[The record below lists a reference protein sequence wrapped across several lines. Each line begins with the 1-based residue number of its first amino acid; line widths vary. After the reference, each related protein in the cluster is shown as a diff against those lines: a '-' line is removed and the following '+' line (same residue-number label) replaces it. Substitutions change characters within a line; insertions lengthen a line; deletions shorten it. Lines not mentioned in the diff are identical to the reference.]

1 MTLSRQNK
9 PRSAPTMTCRIATI
23 ALVGALSS
31 QLSVTSVH
39 AASPSVRMAMMD
51 DKEMGSMGGQSSSS
65 MSGMGGMPGSSP
77 GGMGGMPGSAQ
88 GGMGGMSGTSSGGMG
103 SGCCMG
109 SMGQA
114 PGSGSAGNSGMSM
127 QTSLPGFPG
136 ASHVYHVGATGF
148 FLEFADKLSLSTQQR
163 TSLNDIK
170 QRTLVD
176 QSNQQRKVDEAEQAL
191 WLLTA
196 ADQPDAALIE
206 AKARE
211 IEKLKAD
218 QRLDFIRAVGEAAK
232 VLTDD
237 QRKIVL
243 GMAPMPG
250 SAAAPASAPKPMN
263 MGK

>member
-1 MTLSRQNK
+1 MNLSRRNN
-9 PRSAPTMTCRIATI
+9 PLCAPTMTCRVAAV
-23 ALVGALSS
+23 ALVGVLSS
-31 QLSVTSVH
+31 QLFVTSVL

-51 DKEMGSMGGQSSSS
+51 DKEMGSMGGQSNNS
-65 MSGMGGMPGSSP
+65 MSGTGGMSGSS
-77 GGMGGMPGSAQ
+77 S
-88 GGMGGMSGTSSGGMG
+88 GGMGGMSGASSSGMG
-103 SGCCMG
+103 GGCCMG

-114 PGSGSAGNSGMSM
+114 PGSGSAGASGMSM
-127 QTSLPGFPG
+127 QTNLPGFPG
-136 ASHVYHVGATGF
+136 SSHIYHVGATGF
-148 FLEFADKLSLSTQQR
+148 YLQYADKLGLSTQQR

-170 QRTLVD
+170 QRALVD
-176 QSNQQRKVDEAEQAL
+176 QSNQQRKIDEAEQAL

-196 ADQPDAALIE
+196 ADQPDATPVE
-206 AKARE
+206 AKIRE

-243 GMAPMPG
+243 GLVPMPG

>member
-1 MTLSRQNK
+1 MNPSRRNN
-9 PRSAPTMTCRIATI
+9 PLCAPTMTCRVA
-23 ALVGALSS
+23 AVAFVGLLSS
-31 QLSVTSVH
+31 QLLVTFAL
-39 AASPSVRMAMMD
+39 AASPPVRMAMMD

-65 MSGMGGMPGSSP
+65 MSGMGGTSGSS
-77 GGMGGMPGSAQ
+77 S
-88 GGMGGMSGTSSGGMG
+88 GGMGGMSGASSSGGMG
-103 SGCCMG
+103 GGCCMG

-114 PGSGSAGNSGMSM
+114 PGSGSAGATGMSM
-127 QTSLPGFPG
+127 QTNLPGFPG
-136 ASHVYHVGATGF
+136 ASHIYHVGATGF
-148 FLEFADKLSLSTQQR
+148 YLEYADKLGLSTQQR

-170 QRTLVD
+170 QRAVVD
-176 QSNQQRKVDEAEQAL
+176 QSNQQRKIDEAEQAL

-196 ADQPDAALIE
+196 ADQPDAASIE

-218 QRLDFIRAVGEAAK
+218 QRLDFIRSVGEAAK

-237 QRKIVL
+237 QRKMVL

>member
-1 MTLSRQNK
+1 MNLSRRNN
-9 PRSAPTMTCRIATI
+9 PLSAPTMTCRVA
-23 ALVGALSS
+23 ALALAGVLSS
-31 QLSVTSVH
+31 QLLVTSVL

-51 DKEMGSMGGQSSSS
+51 DKEMGSMGGQSNNS
-65 MSGMGGMPGSSP
+65 MSGS
-77 GGMGGMPGSAQ
+77 
-88 GGMGGMSGTSSGGMG
+88 GGMSGSSSGGMG
-103 SGCCMG
+103 GAPSASSSGMGGGCCMG

-114 PGSGSAGNSGMSM
+114 PGSGSAGASGMSM
-127 QTSLPGFPG
+127 QTNLPGFPG
-136 ASHVYHVGATGF
+136 SSHIYHVGATGF
-148 FLEFADKLSLSTQQR
+148 YLEYADKLGLSTQQR

-170 QRTLVD
+170 QRALID
-176 QSNQQRKVDEAEQAL
+176 QSNQQRRIDEAEQAL

-196 ADQPDAALIE
+196 ADQPDAPSLE
-206 AKARE
+206 AKIRE

-237 QRKIVL
+237 QRKVVL
-243 GMAPMPG
+243 GMVPMPG

>member
-1 MTLSRQNK
+1 MNLSRRNN
-9 PRSAPTMTCRIATI
+9 PLSAPTMTCRVAAV
-23 ALVGALSS
+23 ALVGVLSS
-31 QLSVTSVH
+31 QLFVTSVL
-39 AASPSVRMAMMD
+39 AASPSARMAMMD
-51 DKEMGSMGGQSSSS
+51 DKEMGSMGGQSNNS
-65 MSGMGGMPGSSP
+65 MSGMGGMSGSPS
-77 GGMGGMPGSAQ
+77 
-88 GGMGGMSGTSSGGMG
+88 GGMGGMSGASSSGMG
-103 SGCCMG
+103 GGCCMG

-114 PGSGSAGNSGMSM
+114 PGSGSSSASGMLM

-136 ASHVYHVGATGF
+136 SSHIYHVGATGF
-148 FLEFADKLSLSTQQR
+148 YLEYADKLGLSTQQR

-170 QRTLVD
+170 QRALID
-176 QSNQQRKVDEAEQAL
+176 QSNQQRRIDEAEQAL

-196 ADQPDAALIE
+196 ADQPDAPSLE
-206 AKARE
+206 AKIRE

-237 QRKIVL
+237 QRKMVL
-243 GMAPMPG
+243 GMVPMPR